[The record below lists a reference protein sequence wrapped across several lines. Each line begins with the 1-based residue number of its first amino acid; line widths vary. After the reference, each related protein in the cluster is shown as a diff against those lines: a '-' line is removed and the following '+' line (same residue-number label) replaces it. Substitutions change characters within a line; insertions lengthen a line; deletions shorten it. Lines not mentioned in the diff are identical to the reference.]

1 MISDIALHEA
11 AHALAALGHGIG
23 VLHVNR
29 REVRLASPGDLLER
43 GCHHGAIA
51 IGYAVTALAGHA
63 AAPETGLS
71 KSDELL
77 LEHAF
82 FLGSW
87 SHERDQM
94 RCAFSVLA
102 ERFVLEHREEIEN
115 LAIALDQRR
124 SLSGTELEEIIG
136 SMGNDRHGR
145 GRAPRHYSG
154 AHGGDPNRA

>member
-1 MISDIALHEA
+1 MIKTTTCNTVRTGISDAALHEA

-29 REVRLASPGDLLER
+29 SEVGLESPGDLLQR

-63 AAPETGLS
+63 AAPESGLS

-87 SHERDQM
+87 SDPPDEM
-94 RCAFSVLA
+94 RRAFSVLA
-102 ERFVLEHREEIEN
+102 EDFVHSHREEIQT
-115 LAIALDQRR
+115 LAIILDESR
-124 SLSGTELEEIIG
+124 SLPGAVVEEIFG
-136 SMGNDRHGR
+136 SMGQ
-145 GRAPRHYSG
+145 
-154 AHGGDPNRA
+154 

>member
-29 REVRLASPGDLLER
+29 SEVTLQSPGDLLECGR
-43 GCHHGAIA
+43 HHGAIA
-51 IGYAVTALAGHA
+51 IAYAITALAGHA

-87 SHERDQM
+87 SDRGDELR
-94 RCAFSVLA
+94 RAFSILA
-102 ERFVLEHREEIEN
+102 EDFVNSHREGIEA
-115 LAIALDQRR
+115 LAIILDESR
-124 SLSGTELEEIIG
+124 SLPGALVEEIFG
-136 SMGNDRHGR
+136 SMRQ
-145 GRAPRHYSG
+145 
-154 AHGGDPNRA
+154 

>member
-29 REVRLASPGDLLER
+29 REVGLASPGDLLER
-43 GCHHGAIA
+43 GCHHGAVA

-63 AAPETGLS
+63 AAPETGFS

-87 SHERDQM
+87 SDPPDEM
-94 RCAFSVLA
+94 RRALSVLA
-102 ERFVLEHREEIEN
+102 ENFVHSYREEIET
-115 LAIALDQRR
+115 LAIVLDERR
-124 SLSGTELEEIIG
+124 SLPGDEVVEIFG
-136 SMGNDRHGR
+136 SMGQ
-145 GRAPRHYSG
+145 
-154 AHGGDPNRA
+154 

>member
-1 MISDIALHEA
+1 MISDVALHEA

-29 REVRLASPGDLLER
+29 SEVTLQSPGDLLER
-43 GCHHGAIA
+43 GRHHGAIA
-51 IGYAVTALAGHA
+51 TAYAITALAGHA

-87 SHERDQM
+87 SDRRDEL
-94 RCAFSVLA
+94 RRAFSILA
-102 ERFVLEHREEIEN
+102 EDFVHSHREGIEA
-115 LAIALDQRR
+115 LAIILDESR
-124 SLSGTELEEIIG
+124 SLPGALVEEIFG
-136 SMGNDRHGR
+136 SMGQ
-145 GRAPRHYSG
+145 
-154 AHGGDPNRA
+154 

>member
-1 MISDIALHEA
+1 MIESTIRDRVTGISAVALHEA

-23 VLHVNR
+23 VLYVNR
-29 REVRLASPGDLLER
+29 SEVGLKSPGDFLER
-43 GCHHGAIA
+43 GRHHGAIA
-51 IGYAVTALAGHA
+51 TAYAITALAGHA
-63 AAPETGLS
+63 AAPQTGLS

-87 SHERDQM
+87 TDPPDEM
-94 RCAFSVLA
+94 RRAFSVLA

-124 SLSGTELEEIIG
+124 SLSGTELEEILG
-136 SMGNDRHGR
+136 SVGK
-145 GRAPRHYSG
+145 
-154 AHGGDPNRA
+154 